1 MPFDGLSCQ
10 ENQSLRRH
18 CLLAAFRRAADAL
31 ALAGS
36 QTPFGR
42 CFEGRFLPRS
52 VEAAVPEL
60 PGAARD
66 LISEDKWANGRLRT
80 RDGGFCALGAI
91 LQVSALG
98 LGRRARQ
105 RALAHLRFVARQ
117 RGFWTVEMMNDA
129 STHAEALAA
138 FDEAV
143 RLAEARCGQTTWEL
157 ASRRVGHEAGR
168 VESALPGAPTG
179 LRRR

>member
-66 LISEDKWANGRLRT
+66 LISSEDKWANGRLRT
-80 RDGGFCALGAI
+80 RDGGFSALGAI

-98 LGRRARQ
+98 PGRRARQ
-105 RALAHLRFVARQ
+105 PALAHLRLVARR
-117 RGFWTVEMMNDA
+117 RGFWTIEAMNDA
-129 STHAEALAA
+129 STHAEVLAA
-138 FDEAV
+138 FDEAI
-143 RLAEARCGQTTWEL
+143 RLSEARCSRMTWEL
-157 ASRRVGHEAGR
+157 AAALWAHDASR
-168 VESALPGAPTG
+168 VESALPGSH
-179 LRRR
+179 